1 MHHGAAHRGVGLAEL
16 LFHLVEMQRVATKEL
31 ERARAVGL
39 ESARAPARLLVREP
53 ADVGAR
59 DRALV
64 RPGAVERAAAL
75 FNGGGG
81 AHHERPRRE
90 VPRSP
95 QLADA
100 PARRQRHG

>member
-1 MHHGAAHRGVGLAEL
+1 MPARDDRGEAT
-16 LFHLVEMQRVATKEL
+16 LFEDDA
-31 ERARAVGL
+31 ARAGY
-39 ESARAPARLLVREP
+39 VRSMFGEI
-53 ADVGAR
+53 AGRYDLMNTIMTGGRHHAWR
-59 DRALV
+59 TATARALV

-100 PARRQRHG
+100 PARPQRHG